1 MNQLIAVTSAKHAPG
16 VTSAAVALAI
26 AAGPIPASLL
36 VEADPAGGD
45 LAARCELS
53 VEPGLGSLAASGRH
67 GAPVELAEH
76 VQALPAGPFG
86 LLAPPSPSLTLSALG
101 TLGRRLPDALGGWG
115 GTVVVDC
122 GRWDRSGPAVPLAA
136 VADAVLVVLRPTV
149 ESVEHVR
156 ARLDDLRSVGAAT
169 VTALLVGDRPYPPA
183 EVAAALGIPVAGVLP
198 FDPRGARALER
209 RMIGAETRRSTIV
222 RAARSA
228 LDVIGSASALRA
240 GVRP

>member
-26 AAGPIPASLL
+26 AAGPIPASLV

-45 LAARCELS
+45 LAARCDLS
-53 VEPGLGSLAASGRH
+53 IEPGLGSLAASGRH
-67 GAPVELAEH
+67 GAPVDVAEH
-76 VQALPAGPFG
+76 VQPLPAGPFA
-86 LLAPPSPSLTLSALG
+86 LLAPPSPSLTLSALSA
-101 TLGRRLPDALGGWG
+101 LGGRLPDALGGWG

-122 GRWDRSGPAVPLAA
+122 GRWDPSGPAVPLAA

-149 ESVEHVR
+149 EGVEHVR
-156 ARLDDLRSVGAAT
+156 ARLDDLRSVGAARI
-169 VTALLVGDRPYPPA
+169 TALLIGDRPYPPS
-183 EVAAALGIPVAGVLP
+183 EVTAALGIPVAGVLP
-198 FDPRGARALER
+198 FDARGARALER
-209 RMIGAETRRSTIV
+209 RMMGAETRRSTIV

-228 LDVIGSASALRA
+228 LDGMATASTAGT